1 MIRFD
6 LSKIVLESIDDNI
19 PIISNLGPTSKE
31 LRSIKHRT
39 RNLYQYGSMGL
50 CSSVAFG
57 IAISTDTKVISLD
70 GDGAVVMNMGGLA
83 TIGRHQPKILIVII
97 YDNEEWGQTAHMPSH
112 TSSGTNL
119 ADVSKSCGI
128 EKSFLVKTI
137 EDFDLIFKKALTEDG
152 PWAIVAKIEQGDG
165 PKAPAVYEPE
175 FNLLSFRDSYI
186 QK

>member
-6 LSKIVLESIDDNI
+6 LSKIVLGSIGENV
-19 PIISNLGPTSKE
+19 PIISNLGPTSRE

-70 GDGAVVMNMGGLA
+70 GDGAVLMNMGGLA
-83 TIGRHQPKILIVII
+83 TIGRHKPKNLIVII

-112 TSSGTNL
+112 TSTGTNL

-128 EKSFLVKTI
+128 EKSFLVKTK
-137 EDFDLIFKKALTEDG
+137 EEFDLTFKRALTEDG
-152 PWAIVAKIEQGDG
+152 PWAIVAKIEQGNG
-165 PKAPAVYEPE
+165 PKAPSVYEPE
-175 FNLLSFRDSYI
+175 FNLINFRNTYI

>member
-6 LSKIVLESIDDNI
+6 LSKIVSGSIGENV
-19 PIISNLGPTSKE
+19 PIISNLGPTSRE
-31 LRSIKHRT
+31 LRSIKHRA

-70 GDGAVVMNMGGLA
+70 GDGAVLMNMGGLA
-83 TIGRHQPKILIVII
+83 TIGRHKPKNLIVII

-112 TSSGTNL
+112 TSTGTNL

-137 EDFDLIFKKALTEDG
+137 EEFDLTFKRALTEDG

-165 PKAPAVYEPE
+165 PKAPSVYEPE
-175 FNLLSFRDSYI
+175 FNLINFRNTYI